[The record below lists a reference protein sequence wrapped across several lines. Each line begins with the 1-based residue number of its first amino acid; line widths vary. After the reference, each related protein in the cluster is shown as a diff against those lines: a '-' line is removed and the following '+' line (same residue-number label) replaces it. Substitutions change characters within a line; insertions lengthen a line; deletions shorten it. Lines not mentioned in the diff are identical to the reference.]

1 MCLANPYVSKPGLP
15 ELSFNPIGPISAL
28 VIRSVLKF
36 MKLKDK
42 KHMPFPQKTK
52 QKQSLCHI
60 AGRKSPL
67 KQR

>member
-1 MCLANPYVSKPGLP
+1 
-15 ELSFNPIGPISAL
+15 
-28 VIRSVLKF
+28 